1 MSTIGNRIRAQR
13 IKLGLSVDDLADK
26 LGKNRATIYRYESDE
41 IENFPVTIIKPLAT
55 ILEVSPAYLMGWA
68 DKEDG
73 SDIYSTNT
81 IYGAGASANSTATNN
96 EFPLSAHEKTV
107 VIAYR
112 NKPDMQPAVDKLLGI
127 DAEPNST
134 EIIKI
139 AARDGSFTET
149 TITDD
154 EAKRISDLP
163 DVDDL

>member
-55 ILEVSPAYLMGWA
+55 ILRVSPAYLMGWA

-81 IYGAGASANSTATNN
+81 TYEAAVSVNSSAANN

-112 NKPDMQPAVDKLLGI
+112 SKPEMQPAVDKLLGI
-127 DAEPNST
+127 DTEVST

-149 TITDD
+149 TITSDD
-154 EAKRISDLP
+154 IENINNLP
-163 DVDDL
+163 DVDDI